1 MKKVKTILLLVT
13 FPLVLTLIFLALV
26 NRNAYAL
33 DLSKKLTSRV
43 FICSSSLVPK
53 IETKI
58 GEFDDKQ
65 SNHQE
70 TYATLKIKLSDNIE
84 EWEDWGYDV
93 SDLEH
98 DLINLTNM
106 ISEFNDAAS
115 TLRDGLDETKD
126 GCLDLS
132 DYEDS
137 LDLTKK
143 ALSNLRDIT
152 SEIRMY
158 YQTTVRV
165 HILELMLQDISAE

>member
-1 MKKVKTILLLVT
+1 
-13 FPLVLTLIFLALV
+13 
-26 NRNAYAL
+26 
-33 DLSKKLTSRV
+33 
-43 FICSSSLVPK
+43 
-53 IETKI
+53 
-58 GEFDDKQ
+58 
-65 SNHQE
+65 
-70 TYATLKIKLSDNIE
+70 
-84 EWEDWGYDV
+84 
-93 SDLEH
+93 
-98 DLINLTNM
+98 M